1 MLVLTGGNTTT
12 FFEDP
17 AHMGIPHA
25 TVIQLQQEGIIIVDD
40 IADFEKETIEQIAA
54 KLRRP
59 AGRVPDPNG
68 PANATMSQTRLVTAA
83 IRYYATVGRNL
94 TLSNIMWNTVVKNF
108 SGQWKALEE
117 KKKGDQPDVPLITK
131 ALPVIK
137 WTEAFT
143 DYLYRCVGT
152 RTIPLAYV
160 VHSDPIVPA
169 IRG

>member
-1 MLVLTGGNTTT
+1 MVLTGGNTTTT

-40 IADFEKETIEQIAA
+40 IADFEKETIKQIAA
-54 KLRRP
+54 NLRRP

-68 PANATMSQTRLVTAA
+68 PANATMPTPPFVFGAKSQTSLVIAA
-83 IRYYATVGRNL
+83 KLIHYYATVGRNL
-94 TLSNIMWNTVVKNF
+94 TLSNITWNTVVKNF
-108 SGQWKALEE
+108 SKQWKALEE

-143 DYLYRCVGT
+143 D
-152 RTIPLAYV
+152 
-160 VHSDPIVPA
+160 
-169 IRG
+169 